1 MGRYRRTEKLKGS
14 IDMSKKSRSAIIIS
28 AISTIFCVVM
38 LVLCLTIHYSSTLL
52 WSILTAAN
60 AVILIGC
67 IIDKK

>member
-1 MGRYRRTEKLKGS
+1 
-14 IDMSKKSRSAIIIS
+14 MSKKSRSAIIIS